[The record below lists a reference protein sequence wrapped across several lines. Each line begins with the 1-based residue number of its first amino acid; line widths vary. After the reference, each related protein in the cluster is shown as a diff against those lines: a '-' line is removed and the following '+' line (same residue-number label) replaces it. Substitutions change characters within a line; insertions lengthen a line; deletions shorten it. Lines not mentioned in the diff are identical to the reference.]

1 MIENWTMK
9 DVWKNNLTDE
19 MFDFIEK
26 EFNISKDEILSNNSF
41 DFYHNLLY
49 DILDIEVLEVP
60 DDANERISE
69 RGRIAADIV
78 TYMTARPIHNKK
90 GEIIG
95 EVPRI
100 NKNK

>member
-1 MIENWTMK
+1 MENWTMK

-26 EFNISKDEILSNNSF
+26 EFNISKDEIMANDSYE
-41 DFYHNLLY
+41 FYDKLLE
-49 DILDIEVLEVP
+49 DSWSIEVWEVP
-60 DDANERISE
+60 DDADEPISE

-78 TYMTARPIHNKK
+78 TYMTAIPIYNEE

-95 EVPRI
+95 EVPHI

>member
-1 MIENWTMK
+1 MK

-26 EFNISKDEILSNNSF
+26 EFNISKDEIMANDSYE
-41 DFYHNLLY
+41 FYDKLLE
-49 DILDIEVLEVP
+49 DSWSIEVWEVP
-60 DDANERISE
+60 DDENKCISE

-78 TYMTARPIHNKK
+78 DYMTAIPIYDEE

-95 EVPRI
+95 EVPHI